1 MRQIDENVSVSTN
14 QTGEPVGFFWRNSS
28 YRVRTKPI
36 RWFARRD
43 WWIEATRVQ
52 RGVGPSVLEVEM
64 WRMVA
69 SKNESVD
76 SVDKTQFEIV
86 HARDSANPEKH
97 IWRLVKVYD

>member
-1 MRQIDENVSVSTN
+1 MRRMDENVSVSIN
-14 QTGEPVGFFWRNSS
+14 RTGEPVGFLWRNST

-43 WWIEATRVQ
+43 WWLEAARVQ
-52 RGVGPSVLEVEM
+52 RGVGAGVLEVEV

-69 SKNESVD
+69 SKAEEPD
-76 SVDKTQFEIV
+76 QKTQFEILNT
-86 HARDSANPEKH
+86 AASTDGEKA

>member
-1 MRQIDENVSVSTN
+1 MRRMDENVSVSIN
-14 QTGEPVGFFWRNSS
+14 RTGEPVGFLWRNST

-43 WWIEATRVQ
+43 WWLEAARVQ
-52 RGVGPSVLEVEM
+52 RGVGASVLEVEV

-69 SKNESVD
+69 SKAEEPD
-76 SVDKTQFEIV
+76 QKTQFEILNTT
-86 HARDSANPEKH
+86 ASTDGTKA

>member
-1 MRQIDENVSVSTN
+1 MRRMDENVSVSIN
-14 QTGEPVGFFWRNSS
+14 RTGEPVGCLWRNST

-43 WWIEATRVQ
+43 WWLEAARVQ
-52 RGVGPSVLEVEM
+52 RGVGAGVLEVEV

-69 SKNESVD
+69 SKAED
-76 SVDKTQFEIV
+76 PDQKTQFEILNT
-86 HARDSANPEKH
+86 AASTDGEKA

>member
-1 MRQIDENVSVSTN
+1 MRRMDENVSVSIN
-14 QTGEPVGFFWRNSS
+14 RTGEPVGFLWRNST

-43 WWIEATRVQ
+43 WWLEAARVQ
-52 RGVGPSVLEVEM
+52 RGVGAGVLEVEV

-69 SKNESVD
+69 SKAEEPD
-76 SVDKTQFEIV
+76 QKTQFEILNTT
-86 HARDSANPEKH
+86 ASTDGEKA